1 MSDEVIKNSIK
12 TRLMWKSGLVRD
24 VDWLTYGIGGQRDS
38 KMLRADTIYV
48 VIDKNDI
55 NLPIIREDAIQYVKP
70 IIGVIIID
78 MGDVV
83 EIIRMNDE

>member
-1 MSDEVIKNSIK
+1 MNEEIIKNSIK
-12 TRLMWKSGLVRD
+12 TRLMWRSGLVRD
-24 VDWLTYGIGGQRDS
+24 IDWVTYGIGGQRDS
-38 KMLRADTIYV
+38 KMLRADTIYIT
-48 VIDKNDI
+48 IDKNDI
-55 NLPIIREDAIQYVKP
+55 NLPIIRDDAIQYVKP